1 MVERLSRFDDPAAP
15 VGTAAIDAR
24 PYVDWGAVIAGAVLA
39 SAIAF
44 VLLTFGSAI
53 GLSLTSPFRGEG
65 VAATAL
71 AVAIA
76 LWVLWVE
83 ISSFIAGAYLT
94 GRLRRR
100 IPDATEH
107 EADLR
112 DASHGLL
119 VWAVGTLVGAY
130 LAASAISGVAKG
142 GAEAARMAGSGA
154 VGATSPGSPGTATNA
169 SDPLGYV
176 ADKLL
181 RSDTPP
187 ADVDPETSRREV
199 IRLLAAGAVSGEVS
213 AADKA
218 YVVRLVG
225 ARTGL
230 TQTDAEKRVNEVLAK
245 ADAAVKTAAE
255 KARKAG
261 VLLAFLTAASLLASA
276 AAAWWAARLGGRHR
290 DQGIEFSLFR
300 RR

>member
-1 MVERLSRFDDPAAP
+1 VN
-15 VGTAAIDAR
+15 
-24 PYVDWGAVIAGAVLA
+24 WGAIIAGAILA

-53 GLSLTSPFRGEG
+53 GLTVTSPFKGEG
-65 VAATAL
+65 LAGAAL

-76 LWVLWVE
+76 LWVLSVE
-83 ISSFIAGAYLT
+83 IFSFIAGGYLA

-100 IPDATEH
+100 IPEATESAA
-107 EADLR
+107 EMR
-112 DASHGLL
+112 DAWHGLL
-119 VWAVGTLVGAY
+119 VWAVGTLIGAY

-154 VGATSPGSPGTATNA
+154 VAATSLGASGTAANA

-181 RSDTPP
+181 RSDTP
-187 ADVDPETSRREV
+187 AANVDPEASRGEV
-199 IRLLAAGAVSGEVS
+199 VRILAAGAVTGEIS
-213 AADKA
+213 ADDKA
-218 YVVRLVG
+218 YVAQLV
-225 ARTGL
+225 AAHTGL
-230 TQTDAEKRVNEVLAK
+230 TQSDAEKRVNEVLAK

-290 DQGIEFSLFR
+290 DQGVEFGLFR

>member
-1 MVERLSRFDDPAAP
+1 MVEKLSRLNEPAAP
-15 VGTAAIDAR
+15 VDTTAIS
-24 PYVDWGAVIAGAVLA
+24 PYVDWGAIIAGAILA

-53 GLSLTSPFRGEG
+53 GLSLTSPFKGEG
-65 VAATAL
+65 LAATAL

-100 IPDATEH
+100 ISDATEH
-107 EADLR
+107 EAELR

-119 VWAVGTLVGAY
+119 VWAVGTLIGAY

-142 GAEAARMAGSGA
+142 GAEAARTAGSSA
-154 VGATSPGSPGTATNA
+154 VGATTPGSPGTVTNA

-187 ADVDPETSRREV
+187 ADVDPEPTRREV
-199 IRLLAAGAVSGEVS
+199 VRILAAGAVSGEVS
-213 AADKA
+213 ADDDKA
-218 YVVRLVG
+218 YVARLV
-225 ARTGL
+225 AVRTGM
-230 TQTDAEKRVNEVLAK
+230 TQADAEKRVNEVLAK
-245 ADAAVKTAAE
+245 ADAAVKTVAE

-290 DQGIEFSLFR
+290 DQGVEFSLFR